1 MHPLRTVIILFSAL
15 ALTIAIPAQSGGSV
29 KSLTKTTV
37 VEAIDPWVPQEQ
49 QSDEPR
55 TPSATPTQEWTFH
68 KTSNGC
74 HPDGNE
80 QAMMWLMNRA
90 RSNPEREGI

>member
-1 MHPLRTVIILFSAL
+1 MHPFHTVIILFSAL

-37 VEAIDPWVPQEQ
+37 VEAIDPWVPQEH

-55 TPSATPTQEWTFH
+55 TPTAAANTDSTEAV
-68 KTSNGC
+68 
-74 HPDGNE
+74 
-80 QAMMWLMNRA
+80 
-90 RSNPEREGI
+90 